1 MSARKRNSPPIIHR
15 GMARVWSN
23 HRPVVSEIE
32 TRIRANDAL
41 YRMQLAYKRDFSVS
55 LSLRVFTCYC
65 FRCMKVKFLHFC
77 NYARAEENNN

>member
-32 TRIRANDAL
+32 TRIRTNDAL
-41 YRMQLAYKRDFSVS
+41 YRMQLAYKRDFSLS
-55 LSLRVFTCYC
+55 LSSRLHLLLFSLHESEISAFLQLRTC
-65 FRCMKVKFLHFC
+65 RG
-77 NYARAEENNN
+77 E